1 MAVLGIGGLFFR
13 ARDPEA
19 LASWYKEHL
28 NVGAG
33 CAAPGAG
40 APQEWVWTAQG
51 GPVVFAPFAADTD
64 YFPADKS
71 FMLNLRVS
79 DLAQLLDRLSGAG
92 IAVEP
97 VRNGT
102 IRTSA
107 ASRASTTRKAI
118 RSSYGNLPTAY
129 KPNRIKYS

>member
-33 CAAPGAG
+33 CVAPGAG
-40 APQEWVWTAQG
+40 NPAEWVWTAQG

-64 YFPADKS
+64 YFPSDKA

-79 DLAQLLDRLSGAG
+79 DLAQLIDGLKGAG
-92 IAVEP
+92 IDVE
-97 VRNGT
+97 
-102 IRTSA
+102 
-107 ASRASTTRKAI
+107 TRDEWDDPNVGRFARI
-118 RSSYGNLPTAY
+118 HDPEGNPIELWEPPAD
-129 KPNRIKYS
+129 S